1 MPILNF
7 VNEEK
12 SKLNSKHVDLSFIEW
27 TKDKLFIDFKKKT
40 AILQIFYRDTDK
52 DLIIPVLNK
61 LSNEYK
67 FLLNEK

>member
-1 MPILNF
+1 MKK
-7 VNEEK
+7 K

-52 DLIIPVLNK
+52 DNNPSFKQII
-61 LSNEYK
+61 
-67 FLLNEK
+67 